1 MHTITLME
9 RQVTRPLS
17 FDLRDLLALAAHAVK
32 RMNWR
37 VSGLECTG
45 ERADDLHRLAL
56 YGDLVGGDVLMTLA
70 AGIEQVVDGEFYGY
84 EPGCAEPALVLRAV
98 DSSSWDISAES
109 YAALGVFKAHFAD
122 AHNAGDPP
130 NTH

>member
-9 RQVTRPLS
+9 RQGTDPLS

-37 VSGLECTG
+37 VSDLECTG

-56 YGDLVGGDVLMTLA
+56 YGDLVEGDVLMTLA
-70 AGIEQVVDGEFYGY
+70 AGIEQVIDGEFWGY
-84 EPGCAEPALVLRAV
+84 EPECADPALVFRAV
-98 DSSSWDISAES
+98 DSSSWDISAENH
-109 YAALGVFKAHFAD
+109 ATLEIFKARFAD
-122 AHNAGDPP
+122 VHDAGDLP